1 MSEIKVRVTIDN
13 VAPQQGIGLAPFWV
27 AFHDGSFDT
36 FNEGESASSALESL
50 AEDGITGLERSHIAN
65 LDQLLIESAIAT
77 GFDLTQL
84 VSVDSV
90 IADNI
95 TEADFL

>member
-1 MSEIKVRVTIDN
+1 MDN

-50 AEDGITGLERSHIAN
+50 AEDGITGLERSHIA
-65 LDQLLIESAIAT
+65 LLYQLLIESAIAT

-90 IADNI
+90 VADNI